1 MVDLSTTSFHP
12 DSQQAS
18 LSSSKSYNI
27 SFTMLLHNCGSSFLF
42 KSKTFFRFIFIH
54 IHSKS
59 TTFSSLTVFLQE
71 RNSKK
76 RSDYVLFCFVLCFL
90 LSFTDYN
97 IIYIHLFQIKE
108 KERSEMF
115 SLCDY
120 NIIYIH
126 FTFLLLSNQRE
137 RAKR

>member
-12 DSQQAS
+12 DSQKAS

-59 TTFSSLTVFLQE
+59 TTFSSFTVFLQE
-71 RNSKK
+71 KNSKK
-76 RSDYVLFCFVLCFL
+76 RSDDVLFCFVF
-90 LSFTDYN
+90 YN
-97 IIYIHLFQIKE
+97 IILPKKE
-108 KERSEMF
+108 NLNKSERKERSEMF
-115 SLCDY
+115 PSLCGY

-126 FTFLLLSNQRE
+126 FTFFRLSNQRE
-137 RAKR
+137 RAK